1 VAIDVKEGVT
11 IAFRA
16 IRSNK
21 LRSFLTV
28 LGVIIGIT
36 TIMAMISIIEGLN
49 KSMKAQLASIGTDVL
64 YIRPFSPGA
73 FIGGFP
79 DSLRHRPWF
88 KPQDAEA
95 IRKYADAVLAVAPLN
110 FTEAPIRYGEQ
121 ETRAGIVVGSTPDF
135 LTTNNYGITAGRY
148 FTDAEVEHRAP
159 VAVLGMDQVETLFP
173 HGNSVGKSVYIGGR
187 PFTVIGELE
196 RRGKFIGQS
205 LDDIVLT
212 PYTSLEKNFGPD
224 LPMVLNA
231 KPRSPELIDAA
242 RDQIIEVMR
251 RQRRLRYS
259 QGDNF
264 AVFTDQSL
272 VDLYKQITGAF
283 YLVMVVI
290 SSIGLLVGGIGVM
303 NIMLVS
309 VTERTRE
316 IGLRKA
322 IGARQKD
329 VLWQFLVE
337 AMTLTG
343 TGGVIGVLMGLLVGW
358 LIDVLTP
365 LAFAVPPWGVLVAF
379 LSATSIGL
387 FFGIYPAMKA
397 ARLDPVEALRYE

>member
-1 VAIDVKEGVT
+1 MAVDVREGIT

-36 TIMAMISIIEGLN
+36 TIMAMVSIIEGLN
-49 KSMKAQLASIGTDVL
+49 RSMKAQLASIGTDVL
-64 YIRPFSPGA
+64 YIRPFAPGA

-88 KPQDAEA
+88 KVEDAEA
-95 IRKYADAVLAVAPLN
+95 IRKQCDAVLAVAPLN
-110 FTEAPIRYGEQ
+110 FTQVKLREGET
-121 ETRAGIVVGSTPDF
+121 ETRVAVVVGSTPDF
-135 LTTNNYGITAGRY
+135 LTTNNYAVTTGRY

-159 VAVLGMDQVETLFP
+159 VCVLGLDQVETLFP
-173 HGNSVGKSVYIGGR
+173 HGSSIGKSIYVGGR

-196 RRGKFIGQS
+196 RRGKFVGMS

-212 PYTSLEKNFGPD
+212 PYTTLEKNFGPE
-224 LPMVLNA
+224 LPMVMNA
-231 KPRSPELIDAA
+231 KPLAPELIDTAK
-242 RDQIIEVMR
+242 DQIVEVLR

-259 QGDNF
+259 QSDNF

-322 IGARQKD
+322 IGARQMD
-329 VLWQFLVE
+329 ILWQFLVE

-343 TGGVIGVLMGLLVGW
+343 TGGIIGVLGGLLLGW
-358 LIDVLTP
+358 LVDALTP
-365 LAFAVPPWGVLVAF
+365 LSFAIPPWGILLAF
-379 LSATSIGL
+379 VSATSIGL
-387 FFGIYPAMKA
+387 FFGMYPAIKA
-397 ARLDPVEALRYE
+397 ARMDPVDALRYE

>member
-1 VAIDVKEGVT
+1 MAVDVREGVT

-36 TIMAMISIIEGLN
+36 TIMAMVSIIEGLN
-49 KSMKAQLASIGTDVL
+49 RSMKAQLASIGTDVL
-64 YIRPFSPGA
+64 YVRPFAPGA
-73 FIGGFP
+73 FFGGLP

-88 KPQDAEA
+88 KVADAEA
-95 IRKYADAVLAVAPLN
+95 IRAQCDAVLAVAPLN
-110 FTEAPIRYGEQ
+110 FAQLRLRHGETESR
-121 ETRAGIVVGSTPDF
+121 TSIVIGTTPDY
-135 LTTNNYGITAGRY
+135 LVTNSYAVVNGRF

-159 VAVLGMDQVETLFP
+159 VCVLGLDQVETLFP
-173 HGNSVGKSVYIGGR
+173 HGSSVGKSVYVGGR

-196 RRGKFIGQS
+196 RRGKLVGMS
-205 LDDIVLT
+205 LDDIVIT

-231 KPRSPELIDAA
+231 KPRAPELIDNAK
-242 RDQIIEVMR
+242 DQIAEVLR

-259 QGDNF
+259 QSDNF

-272 VDLYKQITGAF
+272 VDLYQQITGAF

-290 SSIGLLVGGIGVM
+290 SSIGLMVGGIGVM

-316 IGLRKA
+316 IGIRKA

-343 TGGVIGVLMGLLVGW
+343 TGGVIGVTLGLLVGW
-358 LIDVLTP
+358 LIDVFTP
-365 LAFAVPPWGVLVAF
+365 LSFAVPPWGILLAF

-387 FFGIYPAMKA
+387 FFGMYPAVKA

>member
-1 VAIDVKEGVT
+1 VAIDVREGVT

-36 TIMAMISIIEGLN
+36 TIMAMVSIIEGLN
-49 KSMKAQLASIGTDVL
+49 RSMKAQLAAIGTDVL
-64 YIRPFSPGA
+64 YVRPFAPGA

-88 KPQDAEA
+88 KVEDAEA
-95 IRKYADAVLAVAPLN
+95 IRKHAGAVLAVAPLN
-110 FTEAPIRYGEQ
+110 FTQASLRYGET
-121 ETRAGIVVGSTPDF
+121 ETRQSVVVGSTPDF
-135 LTTNNYGITAGRY
+135 LTTNNYGVTAGRY
-148 FTDAEVEHRAP
+148 FTDAEVEHKAP

-173 HGNSVGKSVYIGGR
+173 HGNSIGKSVYIGGR

-196 RRGKFIGQS
+196 RRGKFVGQS
-205 LDDIVLT
+205 LDDMVLA
-212 PYTSLEKNFGPD
+212 PYSSLEKNFGPD

-231 KPRSPELIDAA
+231 KPRSPELIDTA
-242 RDQIIEVMR
+242 RDQIIEVLR

-259 QGDNF
+259 QGENF

-272 VDLYKQITGAF
+272 VDLYQQITGAF

-322 IGARQKD
+322 IGARRND

-343 TGGVIGVLMGLLVGW
+343 TGGIVGVLVGLLVGW
-358 LIDVLTP
+358 LVDVATP
-365 LAFAVPPWGVLVAF
+365 LSFAVPPWGILLAF
-379 LSATSIGL
+379 GSATSIGL
-387 FFGIYPAMKA
+387 FFGMYPAVKA
-397 ARLDPVEALRYE
+397 SRLDPVEALRYE

>member
-1 VAIDVKEGVT
+1 MAVDVREGIT

-36 TIMAMISIIEGLN
+36 TIMAMVSIIEGLN
-49 KSMKAQLASIGTDVL
+49 RSMKAQLASIGTDVL
-64 YIRPFSPGA
+64 YIRPFAPGA

-88 KPQDAEA
+88 KVEDAEA
-95 IRKYADAVLAVAPLN
+95 IRKQCDAVLAVAPLN
-110 FTEAPIRYGEQ
+110 FTQVKLREGET
-121 ETRAGIVVGSTPDF
+121 ETRVAVVVGSTPDF
-135 LTTNNYGITAGRY
+135 LTTNNYAVTTGRY

-159 VAVLGMDQVETLFP
+159 VCVLGLDQVETLFP
-173 HGNSVGKSVYIGGR
+173 HGSSIGKSIYVGGR

-196 RRGKFIGQS
+196 RRGKFVGMS
-205 LDDIVLT
+205 LDDIVLA
-212 PYTSLEKNFGPD
+212 PYTSLEKNFGPE
-224 LPMVLNA
+224 LPMVMNA
-231 KPRSPELIDAA
+231 KPLAPELIDTAK
-242 RDQIIEVMR
+242 DQIVEVLR

-259 QGDNF
+259 QSDNF

-322 IGARQKD
+322 IGARQMD
-329 VLWQFLVE
+329 ILWQFLVE

-343 TGGVIGVLMGLLVGW
+343 TGGIIGVLGGLLLGW
-358 LIDVLTP
+358 LVDALTP
-365 LAFAVPPWGVLVAF
+365 LSFAIPPWGILLAF
-379 LSATSIGL
+379 VSATSIGL
-387 FFGIYPAMKA
+387 FFGMYPAIKA
-397 ARLDPVEALRYE
+397 ARMDPVDALRYE

>member
-1 VAIDVKEGVT
+1 MAVDVREGVT

-36 TIMAMISIIEGLN
+36 TIMAMVSIIEGLN
-49 KSMKAQLASIGTDVL
+49 RSMKAQLASIGTDVL
-64 YIRPFSPGA
+64 YVRPFAPGA
-73 FIGGFP
+73 YFGGFP
-79 DSLRHRPWF
+79 DSLRNRPWF
-88 KPQDAEA
+88 EVRDAEA
-95 IRKYADAVLAVAPLN
+95 IRSQADAVLAVAPLN
-110 FTEAPIRYGEQ
+110 FTQAKLRRGET
-121 ETRAGIVVGSTPDF
+121 ETRTAFVVGSTPDF
-135 LTTNNYGITAGRY
+135 LVTNGYAVTTGRY
-148 FTDAEVEHRAP
+148 FTEAEVDHRAP
-159 VAVLGMDQVETLFP
+159 VCVLGLDQVETLFP
-173 HGNSVGKSVYIGGR
+173 HGSSVGQSIYIGGR
-187 PFTVIGELE
+187 PFTVVGELE
-196 RRGKFIGQS
+196 PRGKFVGQS
-205 LDDIVLT
+205 LDDMVIA

-231 KPRSPELIDAA
+231 KPRSPELIDTA
-242 RDQIIEVMR
+242 RDQIVEILR
-251 RQRRLRYS
+251 RQRRLQYS
-259 QGDNF
+259 QAENF

-272 VDLYKQITGAF
+272 VDLYQQITGAF

-316 IGLRKA
+316 IGIRKA
-322 IGARQKD
+322 IGARRSD

-343 TGGVIGVLMGLLVGW
+343 TGGVLGVLMGLLVGW
-358 LIDVLTP
+358 LVDVLTP
-365 LAFAVPPWGVLVAF
+365 LSFAVPPWGIVLAF
-379 LSATSIGL
+379 ASATSIGL
-387 FFGIYPAMKA
+387 FFGMYPAVKA

>member
-1 VAIDVKEGVT
+1 VGVDVREGVT

-36 TIMAMISIIEGLN
+36 TIMAMVSIIEGLN
-49 KSMKAQLASIGTDVL
+49 RSMKAQLAAIGTDVL

-73 FIGGFP
+73 FLGGLP

-88 KPQDAEA
+88 RVEDAEA
-95 IRKYADAVLAVAPLN
+95 IRKYAPAVLAVAPLN
-110 FTEAPIRYGEQ
+110 FTQAPLRRGQ
-121 ETRAGIVVGSTPDF
+121 AETRTGVVVGSTPDF
-135 LTTNNYGITAGRY
+135 LTTNNYAVTTGRY
-148 FTDAEVEHRAP
+148 FTETEVDHRAP

-173 HGNSVGKSVYIGGR
+173 HGTSVGKSIYIGGR

-196 RRGKFIGQS
+196 RRGKFVGSS
-205 LDDIVLT
+205 LDDLVLT
-212 PYTSLEKNFGPD
+212 PYTSLEKNFGPN

-231 KPRSPELIDAA
+231 KPRAPELIDAA

-290 SSIGLLVGGIGVM
+290 SSIGLMVGGIGVM

-322 IGARQKD
+322 IGARRSD
-329 VLWQFLVE
+329 VMWQFLVE

-343 TGGVIGVLMGLLVGW
+343 TGGVVGVLVGLLVGY
-358 LIDVLTP
+358 LIHLLTP
-365 LAFAVPPWGVLVAF
+365 LSFAVPPWGIALAF

-387 FFGIYPAMKA
+387 FFGMYPAYKA
-397 ARLDPVEALRYE
+397 SRLDPVEALRYE

>member
-1 VAIDVKEGVT
+1 MAIDVKEGIT

-64 YIRPFSPGA
+64 YIRPFAPGA

-88 KPQDAEA
+88 KPEDAEA
-95 IRKYADAVLAVAPLN
+95 IRKYCDAVMAVAPLN
-110 FTEAPIRYGEQ
+110 FTQEQLRFGESQ
-121 ETRAGIVVGSTPDF
+121 TRQGVVVGSTPDF
-135 LTTNNYGITAGRY
+135 ITTNNYAVSSGRY

-159 VAVLGMDQVETLFP
+159 VAILGMDQVEALFP
-173 HGNSVGKSVYIGGR
+173 HMSSVGKSVYIGGR

-205 LDDIVLT
+205 LDDVVLT

-224 LPMVLNA
+224 LPMVMNA
-231 KPRSPELIDAA
+231 KPASPELIDTA
-242 RDQIIEVMR
+242 REQIIEVMR
-251 RQRRLRYS
+251 RQRRLRYN

-322 IGARQKD
+322 IGARQMD
-329 VLWQFLVE
+329 ILWQFLVE

-343 TGGVIGVLMGLLVGW
+343 TGGIIGVLVGLLVGW

-365 LAFAVPPWGVLVAF
+365 LAFAVPPWGIVLAF

>member
-1 VAIDVKEGVT
+1 MAIDVREGMT

-36 TIMAMISIIEGLN
+36 TIMAMVSIIEGLN
-49 KSMKAQLASIGTDVL
+49 RSMKAQLASIGTDVL
-64 YIRPFSPGA
+64 YIRPFAPGA
-73 FIGGFP
+73 FLGGFP

-88 KPQDAEA
+88 EVRDAEA
-95 IRKYADAVLAVAPLN
+95 IRKHADAVLAVAPLN
-110 FTEAPIRYGEQ
+110 FTQVSLRHGET
-121 ETRAGIVVGSTPDF
+121 ETRRGVVVGCTPDF
-135 LTTNNYGITAGRY
+135 LTTNNYAVTAGRF
-148 FTDAEVEHRAP
+148 FTEAEVDHRAP
-159 VAVLGMDQVETLFP
+159 VAVLGLDQVETLFP
-173 HGNSVGKSVYIGGR
+173 HGNAVGKTVYVGGR

-196 RRGKFIGQS
+196 PRGKFVGQS

-212 PYTSLEKNFGPD
+212 PYSTLEKNFGPD

-231 KPRSPELIDAA
+231 KPRSPELIDTA
-242 RDQIIEVMR
+242 REQIIEVMR
-251 RQRRLRYS
+251 RQRRLRYH

-283 YLVMVVI
+283 YLVMVMI
-290 SSIGLLVGGIGVM
+290 SSIGLMVGGIGVM

-322 IGARQKD
+322 IGARRND

-343 TGGVIGVLMGLLVGW
+343 VGGIVGVLAGLLLGW
-358 LIDVLTP
+358 LVDVLTP
-365 LAFAVPPWGVLVAF
+365 LTFAIPPWGVLLAF
-379 LSATSIGL
+379 GSATSIGL
-387 FFGIYPAMKA
+387 FFGMYPAVKA
-397 ARLDPVEALRYE
+397 SRLDPVEALRYE

>member
-36 TIMAMISIIEGLN
+36 TIMAMVSIIEGLN
-49 KSMKAQLASIGTDVL
+49 RSMKAQLASIGTDVL
-64 YIRPFSPGA
+64 YIRPFAPGA
-73 FIGGFP
+73 FFGGLP

-88 KPQDAEA
+88 KVSDAAA
-95 IRKYADAVLAVAPLN
+95 IRAQCDAVVAVAPLN
-110 FTEAPIRYGEQ
+110 FTQVKLRYGQ
-121 ETRAGIVVGSTPDF
+121 TETRTAFVVGSTPDF
-135 LTTNNYGITAGRY
+135 LVTNGYAVTNGRY
-148 FTDAEVEHRAP
+148 FTDTEVEHRSP
-159 VAVLGMDQVETLFP
+159 VCVLGLDQVETLFP
-173 HGNSVGKSVYIGGR
+173 HGTSVGKSIYIGGR
-187 PFTVIGELE
+187 PFTVLGELE
-196 RRGKFIGQS
+196 RRGKFVGQS
-205 LDDIVLT
+205 LDDMVIT

-224 LPMVLNA
+224 LRMVMNA
-231 KPRSPELIDAA
+231 KPRAPELIDTA
-242 RDQIIEVMR
+242 RDQIEEVLR
-251 RQRRLRYS
+251 RQRRLRYNQS
-259 QGDNF
+259 DNF

-290 SSIGLLVGGIGVM
+290 SSIGLMVGGIGVM

-316 IGLRKA
+316 IGIRKA

-343 TGGVIGVLMGLLVGW
+343 TGGIIGVLLGLLVGW

-365 LAFAVPPWGVLVAF
+365 LSFAVPPWGILLAF
-379 LSATSIGL
+379 FSSTSIGL
-387 FFGIYPAMKA
+387 FFGMYPAVKA

>member
-1 VAIDVKEGVT
+1 MAIDVKEGVT

>member
-1 VAIDVKEGVT
+1 MAIDVKEGVT
-11 IAFRA
+11 IAFLA

-64 YIRPFSPGA
+64 YVRPFSPGA

-95 IRKYADAVLAVAPLN
+95 IRKYCDAVLAVAPLN
-110 FTEAPIRYGEQ
+110 FTQAPIRYGEQ

-135 LTTNNYGITAGRY
+135 LTTNNYGVTAGRY

-173 HGNSVGKSVYIGGR
+173 HGNSLGKSVYIGGR

-205 LDDIVLT
+205 LDDMVLT

-231 KPRSPELIDAA
+231 KPLSPELIDAA

-322 IGARQKD
+322 IGARQRD

-343 TGGVIGVLMGLLVGW
+343 TGGVIGVLMGLLAGW

-365 LAFAVPPWGVLVAF
+365 LAFAVPPWGILLAF

>member
-1 VAIDVKEGVT
+1 MAIDVKEGIT

-64 YIRPFSPGA
+64 YIRPLSPGA

-110 FTEAPIRYGEQ
+110 FTQAPIRYGEQ

-135 LTTNNYGITAGRY
+135 LTTNNYGVTAGRY

-205 LDDIVLT
+205 LDDMVLT

-251 RQRRLRYS
+251 RQRRLRYN

-272 VDLYKQITGAF
+272 VDLYKSITGAF

-343 TGGVIGVLMGLLVGW
+343 TGGVIGVLMGLLAGW

-365 LAFAVPPWGVLVAF
+365 LAFAVPPWGILVAF

>member
-1 VAIDVKEGVT
+1 
-11 IAFRA
+11 
-16 IRSNK
+16 
-21 LRSFLTV
+21 
-28 LGVIIGIT
+28 
-36 TIMAMISIIEGLN
+36 M
-49 KSMKAQLASIGTDVL
+49 
-64 YIRPFSPGA
+64 RPFAPGA
-73 FIGGFP
+73 FFGGLP

-88 KPQDAEA
+88 KVADAEA
-95 IRKYADAVLAVAPLN
+95 IRAQCDAVLAVAPLN
-110 FTEAPIRYGEQ
+110 FAQLRLRHGETESR
-121 ETRAGIVVGSTPDF
+121 TSIVIGTTPDY
-135 LTTNNYGITAGRY
+135 LVTNSYAVVNGRF

-159 VAVLGMDQVETLFP
+159 VCVLGLDQVETLFP
-173 HGNSVGKSVYIGGR
+173 HGSSVGKSVYVGGR

-196 RRGKFIGQS
+196 RRGKLVGMS
-205 LDDIVLT
+205 LDDIVIT

-231 KPRSPELIDAA
+231 KPRAPELIDNAK
-242 RDQIIEVMR
+242 DQIAEVLR

-259 QGDNF
+259 QSDNF

-272 VDLYKQITGAF
+272 VDLYQQITGAF

-290 SSIGLLVGGIGVM
+290 SSIGLMVGGIGVM

-316 IGLRKA
+316 IGIRKA

-343 TGGVIGVLMGLLVGW
+343 TGGVIGVTLGLLVGW
-358 LIDVLTP
+358 LIDVFTP
-365 LAFAVPPWGVLVAF
+365 LSFAVPPWGILLAF

-387 FFGIYPAMKA
+387 FFGMYPAVKA

>member
-1 VAIDVKEGVT
+1 VAVDVREGVT

-16 IRSNK
+16 IRANK

-36 TIMAMISIIEGLN
+36 TIMAMVSIIEGLN
-49 KSMKAQLASIGTDVL
+49 RSMKAQLASIGTDVL
-64 YIRPFSPGA
+64 YIRPFAPGA

-88 KPQDAEA
+88 KEADAEA
-95 IRKYADAVLAVAPLN
+95 IRAQAGAVLAVAPLN
-110 FTEAPIRYGEQ
+110 FTQVKLRYGQ
-121 ETRAGIVVGSTPDF
+121 TETRTAFIVGSTPDF
-135 LTTNNYGITAGRY
+135 LVTNSYAVTSGRY
-148 FTDAEVEHRAP
+148 FTDSEVEHRAP

-173 HGNSVGKSVYIGGR
+173 HGSSVGKSVYIGGR

-205 LDDIVLT
+205 LDDMVIT

-231 KPRSPELIDAA
+231 KPRTPELIDTAK
-242 RDQIIEVMR
+242 DQIIEVMR
-251 RQRRLRYS
+251 RQRRLHYNQS
-259 QGDNF
+259 ENF

-272 VDLYKQITGAF
+272 VDLYQQITGAF

-316 IGLRKA
+316 IGIRKA

-343 TGGVIGVLMGLLVGW
+343 TGGIIGVLLGLFVGW

-365 LAFAVPPWGVLVAF
+365 LSFAVPPWGILLAF
-379 LSATSIGL
+379 VSATSIGL
-387 FFGIYPAMKA
+387 FFGMYPAVRA

>member
-1 VAIDVKEGVT
+1 MAIDVKEGVS

-21 LRSFLTV
+21 LRSLLTV

-36 TIMAMISIIEGLN
+36 TIMAMVSIIEGLN
-49 KSMKAQLASIGTDVL
+49 RSMKAQLASIGTDVL
-64 YIRPFSPGA
+64 YVRPFAPGA
-73 FIGGFP
+73 FVGGLP

-88 KPQDAEA
+88 KPEDVAAVRSQC
-95 IRKYADAVLAVAPLN
+95 DAVLAVAPLN
-110 FTEAPIRYGEQ
+110 FTQLKLRKGQTESR
-121 ETRAGIVVGSTPDF
+121 TSVVVGTTPDY
-135 LTTNNYGITAGRY
+135 LVTNSYGVVNGRY
-148 FTDAEVEHRAP
+148 FTDAEVDHRSP
-159 VAVLGMDQVETLFP
+159 VCVLGLDQVETLFP
-173 HGNSVGKSVYIGGR
+173 HGSSVGQSVYIGGR
-187 PFTVIGELE
+187 PFTVVGELE
-196 RRGKFIGQS
+196 RRGKFVGMS
-205 LDDIVLT
+205 LDDIVIT
-212 PYTSLEKNFGPD
+212 PYTSLEKNFGPG
-224 LPMVLNA
+224 LPMVMNA
-231 KPRSPELIDAA
+231 KPSAPELIDVA
-242 RDQIIEVMR
+242 RDQIIEVLR
-251 RQRRLRYS
+251 RQRRLRYGQS
-259 QGDNF
+259 DNF

-322 IGARQKD
+322 IGARRKD

-343 TGGVIGVLMGLLVGW
+343 TGGVIGVLVGLLLGW
-358 LIDVLTP
+358 LVHVFTP
-365 LAFAVPPWGVLVAF
+365 LSFAVPPWGILLAF
-379 LSATSIGL
+379 VSATSIGL
-387 FFGIYPAMKA
+387 FFGMYPAVKA

>member
-1 VAIDVKEGVT
+1 MAIHVREGVT
-11 IAFRA
+11 VAFRA

-36 TIMAMISIIEGLN
+36 TVMAMVSIIEGLN
-49 KSMKAQLASIGTDVL
+49 RSMKAQLAAIGTDVL

-73 FIGGFP
+73 FLGGFP

-88 KPQDAEA
+88 KVEDAEA
-95 IRKYADAVLAVAPLN
+95 IRKYAPAVLAVAPLN
-110 FTEAPIRYGEQ
+110 FTQAPLRRGQI
-121 ETRAGIVVGSTPDF
+121 ETRQGVVVGSTPDF
-135 LTTNNYGITAGRY
+135 LTTNNYAVTTGRY
-148 FTDAEVEHRAP
+148 FTDAEVDHRAP
-159 VAVLGMDQVETLFP
+159 VAVLGLDQVETLFP
-173 HGNSVGKSVYIGGR
+173 HGSSVGQSIYIGGR

-196 RRGKFIGQS
+196 RRGKFVGSS
-205 LDDIVLT
+205 LDDLVLT

-231 KPRSPELIDAA
+231 KPRAPELIDTA
-242 RDQIIEVMR
+242 REQIMEVMR
-251 RQRRLRYS
+251 RQRRLRYN

-322 IGARQKD
+322 IGARRND

-343 TGGVIGVLMGLLVGW
+343 TGGIVGVLAGLLAGW
-358 LIDVLTP
+358 LVDMFTP
-365 LAFAVPPWGVLVAF
+365 LTFAIPPWGILLAF
-379 LSATSIGL
+379 GSATSIGL
-387 FFGIYPAMKA
+387 FFGMYPAVKA
-397 ARLDPVEALRYE
+397 SRLDPVEALRYE

>member
-1 VAIDVKEGVT
+1 MAIDVREGIT
-11 IAFRA
+11 IAFKA

-36 TIMAMISIIEGLN
+36 TIMAMVSIIEGLN
-49 KSMKAQLASIGTDVL
+49 RSMKTQLASIGTDVL
-64 YIRPFSPGA
+64 YIRPFAPGA
-73 FIGGFP
+73 FLGGFP
-79 DSLRHRPWF
+79 DSLRNRPWF
-88 KPQDAEA
+88 EVENAEA
-95 IRKYADAVLAVAPLN
+95 LRRHCDAVLAVAPLN
-110 FTEAPIRYGEQ
+110 FVQVPLRYGEQ
-121 ETRAGIVVGSTPDF
+121 ETRNAFVVGSTPDF
-135 LTTNNYGITAGRY
+135 LVTNNYAVTAGRY
-148 FTDAEVEHRAP
+148 FTESEVDHRAP
-159 VAVLGMDQVETLFP
+159 VCVLGPDQVETLFP
-173 HGNSVGKSVYIGGR
+173 HSGAVGRSIYVGGR

-196 RRGKFIGQS
+196 PRGKFFGQS

-212 PYTSLEKNFGPD
+212 PYTSLEKNFGPN

-231 KPRSPELIDAA
+231 KPVSPERIDEA

-251 RQRRLRYS
+251 RERRLRYN
-259 QGDNF
+259 QPENF

-329 VLWQFLVE
+329 ILWQFLVE

-343 TGGVIGVLMGLLVGW
+343 TGGIVGVLGGLFLGW
-358 LIDVLTP
+358 IVDVVTP
-365 LAFAVPPWGVLVAF
+365 LAFAIPPWGILLAF
-379 LSATSIGL
+379 VSATSIGL
-387 FFGIYPAMKA
+387 FFGIYPAVKA
-397 ARLDPVEALRYE
+397 ARLDPVEALRWE

>member
-1 VAIDVKEGVT
+1 MAIDVKEGIT

-88 KPQDAEA
+88 KPEDAEA

-110 FTEAPIRYGEQ
+110 FTQAPIRYGEQ

-135 LTTNNYGITAGRY
+135 LTTNNYGVTAGRY

-205 LDDIVLT
+205 LDDMVLT

-231 KPRSPELIDAA
+231 KPRAPELIDAA

-343 TGGVIGVLMGLLVGW
+343 TGGVIGVLMGLLAGW